1 MKKRIPSFFICPAC
15 LICAACLVAFSAGT
29 AVAQFGP
36 PAGGAAGAQ
45 ANQVPLS
52 GRTGQAG
59 SVTASQAPV
68 AGTTNSVNTIN
79 PSIQTAGPYTGS
91 TSSISK
97 MPFSGKLSLKEAVA
111 RGLEYNLGAVGLS
124 IALQQAQGQA
134 RVVRSALMP
143 NINGTLSET
152 VQQTDLKAAGFRFS
166 SPFPGFSI
174 PSIVGPFN
182 YFDLRA
188 RLSQTVADLTAWN
201 NYKSAKETLRADT
214 LLAQDSKDLVVLAV
228 GGAYLQVIAA
238 KARVESA
245 KAQLDTANVLYQ
257 QTSQQRSVGLLAQ
270 IDVNKS
276 QVQMLTQKQRLASLE
291 NDFAKQKINLARLT
305 GLPPNDRYDL
315 SDDVPFAEAP
325 VTGEEEAVAQ
335 ALMQRPDI
343 KAADAQ
349 IVAAERVLS
358 AARAERLPSLS
369 LNADYGAIGT
379 NPAESHGTFSVSG
392 TLRLPI
398 WQGGKTEGDIEQANA
413 ALAQRRAEREDIRSR
428 VEAEVRNAF
437 LDLQAAAS
445 QVEVSRQNLDVTR
458 ETLTLTRQRF
468 DAGVTDASDVSQA
481 QSSVASA
488 ELDYINSV
496 FAHNVAKLSLAR
508 AAGGAADSLARYLK
522 LQ

>member
-1 MKKRIPSFFICPAC
+1 
-15 LICAACLVAFSAGT
+15 
-29 AVAQFGP
+29 
-36 PAGGAAGAQ
+36 
-45 ANQVPLS
+45 
-52 GRTGQAG
+52 
-59 SVTASQAPV
+59 
-68 AGTTNSVNTIN
+68 
-79 PSIQTAGPYTGS
+79 
-91 TSSISK
+91 
-97 MPFSGKLSLKEAVA
+97 
-111 RGLEYNLGAVGLS
+111 
-124 IALQQAQGQA
+124 
-134 RVVRSALMP
+134 
-143 NINGTLSET
+143 
-152 VQQTDLKAAGFRFS
+152 
-166 SPFPGFSI
+166 
-174 PSIVGPFN
+174 
-182 YFDLRA
+182 
-188 RLSQTVADLTAWN
+188 
-201 NYKSAKETLRADT
+201 
-214 LLAQDSKDLVVLAV
+214 
-228 GGAYLQVIAA
+228 
-238 KARVESA
+238 
-245 KAQLDTANVLYQ
+245 
-257 QTSQQRSVGLLAQ
+257 VGLLAQ